1 MDRFTTHRISQ
12 ARLRHPLTQRHTMVR
27 ARRGAYAVEFALC
40 ATVFFSSIFGCFEL
54 ARYMYVRQAL
64 DQTAYEAA
72 RTGVISGASSA
83 EVELRAQSLLAAYG
97 VTVASLE
104 VLPQTIDEN
113 TREISV
119 TITCDFA
126 QNSWLVGHY
135 VSDEPMVATVTLD
148 HENQAYLVP
157 AAAAEADDL
166 NNNDEPLDV

>member
-1 MDRFTTHRISQ
+1 MTNRNKPSRSRSLRI
-12 ARLRHPLTQRHTMVR
+12 QRNKMVS

-40 ATVFFSSIFGCFEL
+40 ATVFFTSIFGCFEL
-54 ARYMYVRQAL
+54 ARFMYVRQAL

-83 EVELRAQSLLAAYG
+83 EVEVRAQSLLAAYG

-104 VLPQTIDEN
+104 VVPQMIDEN

-135 VSDEPMVATVTLD
+135 VSGEPMVATVTLD

>member
-1 MDRFTTHRISQ
+1 MNRFLTDRSQ
-12 ARLRHPLTQRHTMVR
+12 QVRFRSQRAERNATVR

-40 ATVFFSSIFGCFEL
+40 ATVFFTSVFGCFEL
-54 ARYMYVRQAL
+54 ARYVYVRQAI

-83 EVELRAQSLLAAYG
+83 EVEARAQSLLAAYG
-97 VTVASLE
+97 VTVVSLE

-135 VSDEPMVATVTLD
+135 VSDEPMVARVTLD

-157 AAAAEADDL
+157 AAAAEADEL